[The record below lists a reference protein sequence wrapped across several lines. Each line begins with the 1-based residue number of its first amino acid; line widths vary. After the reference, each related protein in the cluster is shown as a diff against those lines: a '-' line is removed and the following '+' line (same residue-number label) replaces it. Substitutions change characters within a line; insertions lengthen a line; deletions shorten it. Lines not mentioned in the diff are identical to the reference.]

1 MKYHV
6 EFDKHAQKEFLKLD
20 KFNRKQILLWL
31 NKNIESCENPRWIGK
46 GLTAVKSG
54 LWRYRIGKYRLI
66 CDIHND
72 YALVLVIKA
81 GKRETIYEG

>member
-6 EFDKHAQKEFLKLD
+6 EFDKRAQKEFLKLD
-20 KFNRKQILLWL
+20 KPIRKQILLWL
-31 NKNIESCENPRWIGK
+31 NKNIDGCENPRWTGK
-46 GLTAVKSG
+46 GLTADKSS

-66 CDIHND
+66 CDIRD
-72 YALVLVIKA
+72 EYALVLVIKA

>member
-6 EFDKHAQKEFLKLD
+6 EFDKRAHKEFLKLD
-20 KFNRKQILLWL
+20 KPIRNQILLWL
-31 NKNIESCENPRWIGK
+31 TKNIEGCEDPRWTGK
-46 GLTAVKSG
+46 GLTADKSG

-66 CDIHND
+66 CDIHDD
-72 YALVLVIKA
+72 YALVLVVKA